1 MIIFLTFDTREE
13 RDKFIYLYS
22 HYLNTVYYTVT
33 RFVSDP
39 YTIEDLSQ
47 DVFLALSKHLDKCD
61 LSNPT
66 QTRNYIIT
74 IARNRC
80 KNYLR
85 DSKKLGVD
93 SLDDLYDKNQ
103 DTAADIDIV
112 KIMLKKDTKK
122 KLIEEIRKLNDI
134 YKEVLEL
141 KYVTQFSNQEIADFL
156 HIEKK
161 TVEMRLYRANNILRE
176 RLRDWYYEN

>member
-1 MIIFLTFDTREE
+1 MIIYLTFDTPEE
-13 RDKFIYLYS
+13 RDKFVFLYT
-22 HYLNTVYYTVT
+22 HYLNTVYYTIE
-33 RFVSDP
+33 RFISDL

-47 DVFLALSKHLDKCD
+47 DVFLILSKHLDKCD
-61 LSNPT
+61 LTNLK

-85 DSKKLGVD
+85 DNKKVETY
-93 SLDDLYDKNQ
+93 SFDDLHDKNQ
-103 DTAADIDIV
+103 DTANIDIL
-112 KIMLKKDTKK
+112 KIILEKETHA
-122 KLIEEIRKLNDI
+122 KLVEEIGKLNDI

-161 TVEMRLYRANNILRE
+161 TVEMRLYRANNLLRE
-176 RLRDWYYEN
+176 RLRNWYYEI

>member
-1 MIIFLTFDTREE
+1 MIILLTFDTKEDC
-13 RDKFIYLYS
+13 DKFIFLYT
-22 HYLNTVYYTVT
+22 HYLKTVYYTIK

-47 DVFLALSKHLDKCD
+47 DVFVTLSEHLDNCD
-61 LSNPT
+61 LANLN

-85 DSKKLGVD
+85 DNGKSPLD
-93 SLDDLYDKNQ
+93 SLDILRDKNQ
-103 DTAADIDIV
+103 DTADIDIL
-112 KIMLKKDTKK
+112 KIMLKKDAQK
-122 KLIEEIRKLNDI
+122 KLIEEIGKLNDI
-134 YKEVLEL
+134 YKEVPEL
-141 KYVTQFSNQEIADFL
+141 KYVTDFSNQEIADFL

-161 TVEMRLYRANNILRE
+161 TVEMRLYRANHLLRE
-176 RLRDWYYEN
+176 RLRDWYYEG

>member
-1 MIIFLTFDTREE
+1 MIIFLTFDTKEE
-13 RDKFIYLYS
+13 CDKFIYLYS

-33 RFVSDP
+33 RFVSEP

-85 DSKKLGVD
+85 DSKKLDVD
-93 SLDDLYDKNQ
+93 SLDDLHDKNQ
-103 DTAADIDIV
+103 DAADIDIL

-141 KYVTQFSNQEIADFL
+141 KYIEQFSNQEIADFL

-176 RLRDWYYEN
+176 RLRDWDYEN

>member
-1 MIIFLTFDTREE
+1 MLIFLTFDTKEE

-22 HYLNTVYYTVT
+22 HYLKTVYYTVT
-33 RFVSDP
+33 RFVSEP
-39 YTIEDLSQ
+39 YAIEDLSQ

-85 DSKKLGVD
+85 DSKKLDVD
-93 SLDDLYDKNQ
+93 SLDDLHDKNQ
-103 DTAADIDIV
+103 DAADIDIL

-141 KYVTQFSNQEIADFL
+141 KYIAQFSNQEIADFL

-176 RLRDWYYEN
+176 RLRDWYYES

>member
-1 MIIFLTFDTREE
+1 MIIFLTFDTKEE
-13 RDKFIYLYS
+13 RDKFVFLYS

-61 LSNPT
+61 LSNPK

-85 DSKKLGVD
+85 DSKKVDID
-93 SLDDLYDKNQ
+93 SLDDLHNKSQ
-103 DTAADIDIV
+103 DVADIDIL
-112 KIMLKKDTKK
+112 KIMLKKDTQQ
-122 KLIEEIRKLNDI
+122 KLIEEIQKLNDI

-141 KYVTQFSNQEIADFL
+141 KYVAQFSNQEIADFL